1 MSDNTMNTTT
11 TTTTTTKP
19 IKEPKKRATV
29 EYNGMELVLALLV
42 LYDDINTYGELLQK
56 IQDMKENP
64 GNYILT
70 IHFTC
75 HLERMMI

>member
-1 MSDNTMNTTT
+1 MSDNTM
-11 TTTTTTKP
+11 TTKP
-19 IKEPKKRATV
+19 KKEPKKRATV

-64 GNYILT
+64 GDYILT
-70 IHFTC
+70 ILFNDC
-75 HLERMMI
+75 